1 MPQVTDV
8 RDNRTFWSHQVIIKK
23 QPTSVLKPVLP
34 HGCGLMLVMWMLVHL
49 LCRHLLL
56 GLTHAEVL
64 RVSLEL
70 CFPLADYL
78 FFQIAVFVFLLP
90 WLVTACKHSSFFL
103 CVCLPAF
110 CASAFLPAGA
120 PAERIRA
127 GTGIMMNILIMQNHR
142 VCVMCTVTVEM
153 GFIRA

>member
-1 MPQVTDV
+1 MWEIIV
-8 RDNRTFWSHQVIIKK
+8 RDI
-23 QPTSVLKPVLP
+23 LKSSGNHLKTVYICLKACAP
-34 HGCGLMLVMWMLVHL
+34 HGCGLMLVMWMSVHL

-56 GLTHAEVL
+56 GLTHTEVL
-64 RVSLEL
+64 RVSLKL

-78 FFQIAVFVFLLP
+78 FFQIAVFVFLLQ
-90 WLVTACKHSSFFL
+90 WLVTACKHSSFFYLRVSSSVL
-103 CVCLPAF
+103 CI
-110 CASAFLPAGA
+110 SFLPARA

-127 GTGIMMNILIMQNHR
+127 GTGIMMNILIMRNHR